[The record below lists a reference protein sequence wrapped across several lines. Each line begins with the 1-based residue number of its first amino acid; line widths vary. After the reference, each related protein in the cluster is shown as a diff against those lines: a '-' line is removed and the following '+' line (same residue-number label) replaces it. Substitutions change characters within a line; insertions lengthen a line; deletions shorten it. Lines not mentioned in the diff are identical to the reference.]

1 VRPHSDA
8 EPATEDASR
17 LRPVLGLRLRAYIQE
32 PKGGHQRPTCPCADQ
47 RRSRMLPIPSKSM
60 RPALEPE
67 PARVIL
73 IAPLTDG
80 LPVEA

>member
-1 VRPHSDA
+1 
-8 EPATEDASR
+8 
-17 LRPVLGLRLRAYIQE
+17 
-32 PKGGHQRPTCPCADQ
+32 
-47 RRSRMLPIPSKSM
+47 MLPIPSKSM

-73 IAPLTDG
+73 IAPFTDG